1 MQQREG
7 TIKGEHNQA
16 SGVWLLLLLLSGC
29 FDTSVWVFT
38 KPQTLYLSCLGAPR
52 VGSISWMYSVLC
64 FSHKHVSRPIWR
76 TLSYC
81 DFIYLMAT
89 RQTTTSSP

>member
-1 MQQREG
+1 MQWREG

-16 SGVWLLLLLLSGC
+16 QGVWLLLLLLSGC
-29 FDTSVWVFT
+29 FDTSIQVFT
-38 KPQTLYLSCLGAPR
+38 KPQTLYSGCLSAPQ
-52 VGSISWMYSVLC
+52 VGSISWMYSVVC
-64 FSHKHVSRPIWR
+64 FSHKHASRPIWR

-89 RQTTTSSP
+89 GQTTTSSP